1 MLVGKI
7 NEITR
12 YPVKSFAGENLVSC
26 VIDKYGI
33 YGDRFCAF
41 YDETKE
47 GWDSFFTARDI
58 PEMLAFKAILEGDKI
73 SVLSPDERTFGWNED
88 LLEEIQKY
96 SKRKISMMSY
106 KAPNPENPELMAVDL
121 ASILIITDGSIRK
134 LEAIWGNKL
143 DARRFRANLVV
154 TLNENLNEVDWIGKR
169 LLVGDT
175 EFQVDNSCERC
186 SIITID
192 PNTLE
197 RDATL
202 LKKVNEEMNLV
213 FGVYASV
220 TKTGQV
226 HVGDRVY
233 LID

>member
-1 MLVGKI
+1 
-7 NEITR
+7 
-12 YPVKSFAGENLVSC
+12 
-26 VIDKYGI
+26 
-33 YGDRFCAF
+33 
-41 YDETKE
+41 
-47 GWDSFFTARDI
+47 
-58 PEMLAFKAILEGDKI
+58 MLAYKAILEDDKI
-73 SVLSPDERTFGWNED
+73 SVLSPDGRTFGWNED

-121 ASILIITDGSIRK
+121 ASVLIITDASIRK

-143 DARRFRANLVV
+143 DERRFRANLIV

-169 LLVGDT
+169 LSVGDT

-197 RDATL
+197 RDTTL

-220 TKTGQV
+220 KKTGQI
-226 HVGDRVY
+226 HVGDKVY
-233 LID
+233 LVD